1 MALQELRMAK
11 RLRYGL
17 IVLAVV
23 SMAHAADVT
32 VRVTDTHKD
41 AIPAANIYLISRDG
55 ERQVL
60 TTGATGS
67 CLFRAVAAGEDFV
80 QAEAAGLVGSA
91 VRPRGPERHA
101 GGRVSPFSRTRGRG
115 RAVVA
120 VA

>member
-17 IVLAVV
+17 IVLALV
-23 SMAHAADVT
+23 STAHAADVT

-60 TTGATGS
+60 TTGTTGS
-67 CLFRAVAAGEDFV
+67 CLFRAVAPGEYFV
-80 QAEAAGLVGSA
+80 QAEAAGFRAWPLRPAGLESRRGGGSC
-91 VRPRGPERHA
+91 PLSEEH
-101 GGRVSPFSRTRGRG
+101 
-115 RAVVA
+115 
-120 VA
+120 